1 MVPYSDRRRYLRLE
15 KPISY
20 RTAGGPDDQG
30 GSTLDISPGGMRIHT
45 NDSYQRGDLIQLELL
60 LGEPEASWFGVT
72 AKVAWTL
79 SLDVGSSA
87 RHEVGLRFVD
97 LPEEDRRFLETA
109 LTPPP
114 RWP

>member
-20 RTAGGPDDQG
+20 RTADQPEAEG

-45 NDSYQRGDLIQLELL
+45 NDSYERGDRVELELL
-60 LGEPEASWFGVT
+60 VGDPEPRWFRVI

-79 SLDVGSSA
+79 RLDVGSSA
-87 RHEVGLRFVD
+87 RYEVGLRFID
-97 LPEEDRRFLETA
+97 LPEEDRRFLEKV